1 MIVNGHDFKQVN
13 GSKTLLIPLV
23 LMIRHN
29 LFFKEIALQI
39 CAPHH
44 VVFSNLYSLV
54 ASQTIG
60 RKYLQFLFTKTVSQ
74 GGYHFDISHWE
85 ARLLDTLAIASS

>member
-44 VVFSNLYSLV
+44 VVFSIYIHWLHPRQLEESTCSSYLQKQCHKEAITSISL
-54 ASQTIG
+54 IG
-60 RKYLQFLFTKTVSQ
+60 RLVY
-74 GGYHFDISHWE
+74 
-85 ARLLDTLAIASS
+85 